1 MKNFWKFL
9 LRKSL
14 PNDSLTKLNFGV
26 IGLGDSSYQK
36 FNFVAKRLHKRLIQ
50 LGANPVLPAGLC
62 DDQHDL
68 GLGAVLFPWMD
79 NFWKGILDLKPLPV
93 GLNPLNKTPRITRW
107 QAKRCQTFAAVD
119 NTQDIFAD
127 FEESPTEGYAE
138 VVVSCAIS
146 LTGLD

>member
-14 PNDSLTKLNFGV
+14 PPDSLEKLNFGV
-26 IGLGDSSYQK
+26 IGLGDSSYSK

-68 GLGAVLFPWMD
+68 GLGAVLFPWLKD
-79 NFWKGILDLKPLPV
+79 FWVKLQEVKPLPL
-93 GLNPLNKTPRITRW
+93 GLNPRDETPRLTRW
-107 QAKRCQTFAAVD
+107 VARRCQTFAPVD
-119 NTQDIFAD
+119 ENQDIFSD
-127 FEESPTEGYAE
+127 FEETPTEGYAE
-138 VVVSCAIS
+138 VVVS
-146 LTGLD
+146 